1 MLIDVLIMDLPFEIT
16 HKVRGGG
23 GGLRHLYHTAMREGA
38 RVLRPAGR
46 LVALAVS
53 RKTMS
58 PPFEEPLY
66 APLWA
71 SVTWRHVNCGGSFSW
86 VVHAVRS
93 SVPYASVRQQLH
105 PPPSPP
111 GGQPLYLR
119 GLPASSQLASSQ
131 PASSQSASSQPA
143 SSQPSQAA
151 SLPPASSQPAS
162 SQTSQPASSQ
172 LASSPPASSQP
183 SQPASTQPA
192 AAAYAR
198 EMERQTTR
206 ETERQRRERSREKL
220 PAPRIGQAEQQRRA
234 VSHIPEARKELDAA
248 PPASHSTVPNTALAE
263 PPKPPSLG
271 AHRTEKA
278 ERRVARRA
286 AAREQAMSTATRS
299 TPCWAPPL
307 EKAPSWA
314 PPLETAPPLE
324 RLPSHD
330 DGLPFFLLSLLPRWC
345 TAGPLALCGMR
356 DALCLRLCLCPCE

>member
-1 MLIDVLIMDLPFEIT
+1 MLMASLIACRSAHQIGLRHACVDVLIVDLPFGIT

-23 GGLRHLYHTAMREGA
+23 GGLRHLYHTAMHEGA

-58 PPFEEPLY
+58 PPFEDPLH

-93 SVPYASVRQQLH
+93 SVPFASVRQQLH
-105 PPPSPP
+105 PPPLPRP

-119 GLPASSQLASSQ
+119 GLPASSQPSQ
-131 PASSQSASSQPA
+131 PSASSLPA
-143 SSQPSQAA
+143 SSQP
-151 SLPPASSQPAS
+151 
-162 SQTSQPASSQ
+162 T
-172 LASSPPASSQP
+172 QP
-183 SQPASTQPA
+183 SSAQPA

-198 EMERQTTR
+198 EAERQTTR
-206 ETERQRRERSREKL
+206 ETERQRRERSLIREKH
-220 PAPRIGQAEQQRRA
+220 PAPRIGKAEHPAPRIGKAEQQRRA

-248 PPASHSTVPNTALAE
+248 PPVTSPNTAPAE
-263 PPKPPSLG
+263 PPKPTPPVTSLG

-286 AAREQAMSTATRS
+286 AAREQTKSTATSS
-299 TPCWAPPL
+299 TPC
-307 EKAPSWA
+307 WA

-345 TAGPLALCGMR
+345 TAGPLSLCGMR
-356 DALCLRLCLCPCE
+356 DALCLRLCMCPCE

>member
-1 MLIDVLIMDLPFEIT
+1 
-16 HKVRGGG
+16 VRGGG
-23 GGLRHLYHTAMREGA
+23 GGLRHLYHTAMHEGA

-53 RKTMS
+53 RKTMA
-58 PPFEEPLY
+58 PPFEDPLH

-105 PPPSPP
+105 PPPPPPPRP

-119 GLPASSQLASSQ
+119 GLPASSQ
-131 PASSQSASSQPA
+131 
-143 SSQPSQAA
+143 
-151 SLPPASSQPAS
+151 
-162 SQTSQPASSQ
+162 
-172 LASSPPASSQP
+172 P
-183 SQPASTQPA
+183 SQPASAQPA
-192 AAAYAR
+192 SAAHALETAL
-198 EMERQTTR
+198 ETAI
-206 ETERQRRERSREKL
+206 ETERQTKTREAERQRREKL
-220 PAPRIGQAEQQRRA
+220 PAPRIGKAEQLPAPRIGKAEHLPAPRIGKAEQQRRA

-248 PPASHSTVPNTALAE
+248 PPASRPTAAPAE
-263 PPKPPSLG
+263 PPKPTSPVTSLGANSHSHSQSPVTSLG

-286 AAREQAMSTATRS
+286 AAREQTKSTATSS

-307 EKAPSWA
+307 ERAPCWA

-345 TAGPLALCGMR
+345 TAGPLSLCGMR
-356 DALCLRLCLCPCE
+356 DALCLRLCMCPCE